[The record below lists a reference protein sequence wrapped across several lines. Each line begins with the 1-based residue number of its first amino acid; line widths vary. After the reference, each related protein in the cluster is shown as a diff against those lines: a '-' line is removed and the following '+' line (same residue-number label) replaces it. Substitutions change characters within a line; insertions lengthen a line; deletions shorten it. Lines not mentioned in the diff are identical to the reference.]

1 MGRKDN
7 LIIED
12 AKIIFR
18 NFEGREGDYNREGDR
33 NFSVVIED
41 QDLADTLIR
50 DGWNLKPLKK
60 HDPDDETVYHLKVTV
75 NMGGNWPAKAF
86 IVNRRGIPNRLD
98 EDTVR
103 RLDTA
108 ELDKVDIVINPSN
121 WEVNG
126 KTGVKAYLK
135 DIYASLV
142 EDELAR
148 KYSRGYD
155 DGEPMEAFRYRR

>member
-1 MGRKDN
+1 MNKQN

-18 NFEGREGDYNREGDR
+18 NFAGEEGQYNREGDR

-41 QDLADTLIR
+41 PDMAATLLE

-60 HDPDDETVYHLKVTV
+60 QDPDDEQAYHLKVAV
-75 NMGGNWPAKAF
+75 NMGGNWPAKVF
-86 IVNRRGIPNRLD
+86 LVNRRGRPNRLD
-98 EDTVR
+98 EDMVGI
-103 RLDTA
+103 LDTA
-108 ELDKVDIVINPSN
+108 ELDRVDLTINPSS

-126 KTGVKAYLK
+126 KSGIKAYLK
-135 DIYASLV
+135 DIYVSQV

-148 KYSRGYD
+148 KYSHDYD
-155 DGEPMEAFRYRR
+155 DGESLEAFSYRR

>member
-1 MGRKDN
+1 MKRDN

-18 NFEGREGDYNREGDR
+18 NFAGEEGQYNRAGDR

-41 QDLADTLIR
+41 PNMAATLIA

-60 HDPDDETVYHLKVTV
+60 QDPDDETVYHLKVAV
-75 NMGGNWPAKAF
+75 NLGGDWPAKIF
-86 IVNRRGIPNRLD
+86 LVNRRGRPNRLD
-98 EDTVR
+98 DDGVSK
-103 RLDTA
+103 LDGDQ
-108 ELDKVDIVINPSN
+108 LDRIDLTINPSS

-126 KTGVKAYLK
+126 KSGIKAYLK
-135 DIYASLV
+135 DLYATLV

-148 KYSRGYD
+148 KYSRDYD
-155 DGEPMEAFRYRR
+155 NEPMEAFRYRR